1 LRPDGATIDIG
12 ARDQHRIAATRMFSR
27 PDSSM
32 LDVGA
37 RDGYRIPGSGIRT
50 GGSRLSKVFAR
61 LTSAALALTLSLGA
75 AQAVVGGRTE
85 TGPLARTSVMVLS
98 SRGGVCTGV
107 VIAPD
112 VVLTAAHCVTAAD
125 AFRVHFRDPDGEP
138 VMIEPIA
145 RALHPG
151 FDPKA
156 IAARRRSIDLALL
169 RIPDALPERFESAV
183 LSSAA
188 PPRDAEITVGGYG
201 LAREGAPKSMGT
213 FRSAPLRA
221 AEPFGPSRILVWAE
235 GSTGTGACQ
244 GDSGGPLFLDGR
256 VFAVTSWSEGAGR
269 AHCGARTQGILLGP
283 QRDWIDGVL
292 KRWERQ
298 ANWN

>member
-1 LRPDGATIDIG
+1 MSQPVSDCRNRNSDGRKPVTKA
-12 ARDQHRIAATRMFSR
+12 
-27 PDSSM
+27 
-32 LDVGA
+32 LV
-37 RDGYRIPGSGIRT
+37 
-50 GGSRLSKVFAR
+50 RLA
-61 LTSAALALTLSLGA
+61 SAALALILPLGA
-75 AQAVVGGRTE
+75 AKAVVGGRTE
-85 TGPLARTSVMVLS
+85 TGPLARSSVMVLS

-125 AFRVHFRDPDGEP
+125 AFRVHFRNETGEP

-169 RIPDALPERFESAV
+169 RVPDDLPERYASAA
-183 LSSAA
+183 LSPAA
-188 PPRDAEITVGGYG
+188 PPRDAEVTVGGYG

-213 FRSAPLRA
+213 FRTALLRA
-221 AEPFGPSRILVWAE
+221 VEPFGPSRILIWAE
-235 GSTGTGACQ
+235 GSAGTGACQ
-244 GDSGGPLFLDGR
+244 GDSGGPLALDGL

-269 AHCGARTQGILLGP
+269 AHCGARTQGILIGP

-298 ANWN
+298 ASWE